1 MWALGSRTWTL
12 GLTALALILL
22 LLYGRLAAQLSQLH
36 PATLQLTTARRLS
49 PNLDVSGGGWGG
61 GPGEGAQSL
70 LASGGGGAFSL
81 GADFDPSRAVIIYNR
96 VPKTGSTTFIGLAY
110 DLCATN
116 GFHVLHVNTTKN
128 SPTLSLT
135 DQVRFVSNVTNWDQK
150 KPAIYHGHI
159 AFLDF
164 SRFGVLRQPL
174 YINILREPLERL
186 VSYYYFIRYG
196 DDLRPHL
203 VRKRMG
209 NKMTFDECV
218 ARQHVDCSAQHLWL
232 QVPFFCGH
240 HADCW
245 EAGNPWA
252 LEEAK
257 RNLAHHYFLVGV
269 TDQME
274 DFVALMEFAFP
285 SLFRGA
291 SRLYRTGKKSHLRK
305 TAQKFLPSEETI
317 AKIQS
322 TKGRRGGVAD
332 LMKQPCCGCA
342 VSCDTASDHP
352 GQWGRCRDDP
362 SSRRFGSSNTSFTS
376 LRNVSSSG
384 HGGERSRRLATVV
397 LTAVWS
403 TVDRIST
410 LRRSSQA
417 RRSNSGSFGHLIQH
431 CHPPR
436 PPCLRVLSSSWSP

>member
-322 TKGRRGGVAD
+322 TKVWQLEHEFYEFAQRQFQWARRRTLQTLGDGGANGRV
-332 LMKQPCCGCA
+332 
-342 VSCDTASDHP
+342 
-352 GQWGRCRDDP
+352 
-362 SSRRFGSSNTSFTS
+362 
-376 LRNVSSSG
+376 
-384 HGGERSRRLATVV
+384 
-397 LTAVWS
+397 
-403 TVDRIST
+403 VDRGQNFNFEKIKPDVYVCVCMDVHSET
-410 LRRSSQA
+410 AMLWYD
-417 RRSNSGSFGHLIQH
+417 
-431 CHPPR
+431 
-436 PPCLRVLSSSWSP
+436 VLPYVESRTTYHFL